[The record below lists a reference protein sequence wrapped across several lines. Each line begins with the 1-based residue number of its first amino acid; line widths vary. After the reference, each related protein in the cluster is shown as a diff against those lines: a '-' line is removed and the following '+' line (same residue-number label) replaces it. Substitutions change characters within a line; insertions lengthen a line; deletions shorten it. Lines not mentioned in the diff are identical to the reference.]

1 MNTTYVAY
9 LDNGCVEWTRE
20 NEIIGLAK
28 AKEAGLKMAKKCG
41 RDTFYLAECHQWFP
55 NVSSVSKEL
64 IATIEEQARE
74 EICDTKVVKSITS
87 KECEELNDGMNRLA
101 LQWLLRSGRV
111 PDGVRLIRQLE
122 YKVKSNG
129 RPVLVGSEEFD

>member
-28 AKEAGLKMAKKCG
+28 AKETGLNMAKKCG

-55 NVSSVSKEL
+55 NVSIVSKEL

-74 EICDTKVVKSITS
+74 EICDKKVVKSITS
-87 KECEELNDGMNRLA
+87 KEREELDDGMNRLA

>member
-28 AKEAGLKMAKKCG
+28 AKDTGLRMAKKCG

-64 IATIEEQARE
+64 IAAIEEQARE
-74 EICDTKVVKSITS
+74 EICDNKVVKSITS
-87 KECEELNDGMNRLA
+87 KEREELDDGMNRLA

>member
-20 NEIIGLAK
+20 NEIIGIAK
-28 AKEAGLKMAKKCG
+28 AKEAGLRMAKKCG

-74 EICDTKVVKSITS
+74 EICDIKVVKSITP
-87 KECEELNDGMNRLA
+87 KEREELDDGMNRLA

>member
-28 AKEAGLKMAKKCG
+28 AKETGLNMAKKCG

-55 NVSSVSKEL
+55 NVSNVSKEL
-64 IATIEEQARE
+64 IAAIEEQARE
-74 EICDTKVVKSITS
+74 EICDIKVVKSITS
-87 KECEELNDGMNRLA
+87 KEREELDDGMNRLA

-111 PDGVRLIRQLE
+111 PNGVRLIRQLE

>member
-20 NEIIGLAK
+20 NEIVGLAK
-28 AKEAGLKMAKKCG
+28 AKDTGLRMAKKCG

-87 KECEELNDGMNRLA
+87 KEREELDDGMNRLA

>member
-9 LDNGCVEWTRE
+9 LDDGCVEWTRE
-20 NEIIGLAK
+20 NEIVGLAK
-28 AKEAGLKMAKKCG
+28 AKEAGLRMAKKCG

-64 IATIEEQARE
+64 IAVIEEQARE

-87 KECEELNDGMNRLA
+87 KEREELDDGMNRLA

-129 RPVLVGSEEFD
+129 RPVLVGSEDFD

>member
-28 AKEAGLKMAKKCG
+28 AKDTGLRMAKKCG

-55 NVSSVSKEL
+55 NVSNVSKEL
-64 IATIEEQARE
+64 IAAIEEQARE
-74 EICDTKVVKSITS
+74 EICDNKVVKSITP
-87 KECEELNDGMNRLA
+87 KEREELDDGMNRLA

-111 PDGVRLIRQLE
+111 PDGVRLIRELE

-129 RPVLVGSEEFD
+129 RPVLVGSEYFD

>member
-28 AKEAGLKMAKKCG
+28 AKDTGLRMAKKCG

-55 NVSSVSKEL
+55 NVSDVSKEL
-64 IATIEEQARE
+64 IAAIEEQARE
-74 EICDTKVVKSITS
+74 EIFDTKVVKSIAP
-87 KECEELNDGMNRLA
+87 KEREELDDGMNRLA

-111 PDGVRLIRQLE
+111 PNGVRLIRQLE

>member
-20 NEIIGLAK
+20 NEIIGLTK
-28 AKEAGLKMAKKCG
+28 AKEAGLRMAKKCG

-55 NVSSVSKEL
+55 NVSNVSKEL
-64 IATIEEQARE
+64 IAAIDEQARE

-87 KECEELNDGMNRLA
+87 KEREELDDGMNRLA
-101 LQWLLRSGRV
+101 LQWLLRNGRV
-111 PDGVRLIRQLE
+111 PDGVRLIRELE

-129 RPVLVGSEEFD
+129 RPVLVGSEYFD

>member
-1 MNTTYVAY
+1 MNTTYVVY

-28 AKEAGLKMAKKCG
+28 AKDTGLRMAKKCG

-64 IATIEEQARE
+64 IAAIEEQAME
-74 EICDTKVVKSITS
+74 EICDKKVVKSITS
-87 KECEELNDGMNRLA
+87 KEREELDDGMNRLA

>member
-20 NEIIGLAK
+20 NEIVGLAK
-28 AKEAGLKMAKKCG
+28 VKEAGLKMAKKCG

-64 IATIEEQARE
+64 ITAIEEQARE

-87 KECEELNDGMNRLA
+87 KEREELDDGMNRLA

-111 PDGVRLIRQLE
+111 PNGVRLIRQLE

>member
-9 LDNGCVEWTRE
+9 LDDGCAEWTRE

-28 AKEAGLKMAKKCG
+28 AKDTGLRMAKKCG
-41 RDTFYLAECHQWFP
+41 RDTFYLAECPQWFP

-87 KECEELNDGMNRLA
+87 KEREELDEGMNRLA

>member
-9 LDNGCVEWTRE
+9 LDDGCVEWTRE
-20 NEIIGLAK
+20 NEIVGLAK
-28 AKEAGLKMAKKCG
+28 AKEAGLRMAKKCG

-64 IATIEEQARE
+64 IAAIEEQARD
-74 EICDTKVVKSITS
+74 EICDNKVVKSITS
-87 KECEELNDGMNRLA
+87 KEREELDDGMNRLA

>member
-20 NEIIGLAK
+20 NEIVGLAK
-28 AKEAGLKMAKKCG
+28 AKEAGLRMAKKCG

-64 IATIEEQARE
+64 ITAIEEQARE
-74 EICDTKVVKSITS
+74 EICDAKVVKSITS
-87 KECEELNDGMNRLA
+87 KEREELDDGMNRLA

>member
-28 AKEAGLKMAKKCG
+28 AKDTGLRMAKKCG
-41 RDTFYLAECHQWFP
+41 RDTFYLAKCHQWFP

-64 IATIEEQARE
+64 IATIEEQARD
-74 EICDTKVVKSITS
+74 EICDKKVVKSITP
-87 KECEELNDGMNRLA
+87 KEREELDDGMNRLA

-111 PDGVRLIRQLE
+111 PNGVRLIRQLE

-129 RPVLVGSEEFD
+129 RPVLVASEEFD

>member
-28 AKEAGLKMAKKCG
+28 AKEAGLRMAKKCG

-64 IATIEEQARE
+64 IAAIEEQARD
-74 EICDTKVVKSITS
+74 EICDNKVVKSITP
-87 KECEELNDGMNRLA
+87 KEREELDDGMNRLA

-111 PDGVRLIRQLE
+111 PNGVRLIRQLE

>member
-20 NEIIGLAK
+20 NEIVGLAK
-28 AKEAGLKMAKKCG
+28 AKEAGLRMAKKCG

-64 IATIEEQARE
+64 IAAIEEQARE
-74 EICDTKVVKSITS
+74 EICDKKVVKSITS
-87 KECEELNDGMNRLA
+87 KEREELDAGMNRLA
-101 LQWLLRSGRV
+101 LQWLLRNGRV
-111 PDGVRLIRQLE
+111 PDGVRLIRELE

-129 RPVLVGSEEFD
+129 RPVLVGSEYFD

>member
-1 MNTTYVAY
+1 MNTTYMAY

-28 AKEAGLKMAKKCG
+28 AKEAGLRMAKKCG

-55 NVSSVSKEL
+55 NVSDVSKEL

-74 EICDTKVVKSITS
+74 EICDKKVVKSITP
-87 KECEELNDGMNRLA
+87 KEREELDDGMNRLA

>member
-20 NEIIGLAK
+20 NEITGLAK
-28 AKEAGLKMAKKCG
+28 AKEAGLNMAKKYG

-64 IATIEEQARE
+64 IAVIEEQARE
-74 EICDTKVVKSITS
+74 EICDKKVVKSITP
-87 KECEELNDGMNRLA
+87 KEREELDDGMNRLA

-129 RPVLVGSEEFD
+129 RPVLVESEEFD

>member
-28 AKEAGLKMAKKCG
+28 AKDTGLRMAKKCG
-41 RDTFYLAECHQWFP
+41 RDTFYLAECHQWVP
-55 NVSSVSKEL
+55 NVSNVSKEL
-64 IATIEEQARE
+64 IAAIEEQARE
-74 EICDTKVVKSITS
+74 EICDTKVVKSITP
-87 KECEELNDGMNRLA
+87 KEREELDAGMNRLA

-111 PDGVRLIRQLE
+111 PDGVRLIRELE

>member
-28 AKEAGLKMAKKCG
+28 AKDTGLRMAKKCG

-55 NVSSVSKEL
+55 NVSNVSKEL
-64 IATIEEQARE
+64 IAAIEEQARE
-74 EICDTKVVKSITS
+74 EIFDKKVVKSITQ
-87 KECEELNDGMNRLA
+87 KEREELDDGMNRLA

-111 PDGVRLIRQLE
+111 PNGVRLIRQLE

>member
-20 NEIIGLAK
+20 NEIIGIAK
-28 AKEAGLKMAKKCG
+28 AKETGLCMAKKCG

-64 IATIEEQARE
+64 IAAIEEQARD
-74 EICDTKVVKSITS
+74 EICDKKVVKSITP
-87 KECEELNDGMNRLA
+87 KEREELDDGMNRLA

-111 PDGVRLIRQLE
+111 PNGVRLIRQLE

>member
-28 AKEAGLKMAKKCG
+28 AKEAGLNMAKKCG

-55 NVSSVSKEL
+55 NVSNVSKEL
-64 IATIEEQARE
+64 IAAIEEQARE
-74 EICDTKVVKSITS
+74 EICDIKVVKSITP
-87 KECEELNDGMNRLA
+87 KEREELDDGMNRLA

-129 RPVLVGSEEFD
+129 RPVLVGNEEFD

>member
-28 AKEAGLKMAKKCG
+28 AKDTGLRMAKKCG

-64 IATIEEQARE
+64 IAAIEEQARD
-74 EICDTKVVKSITS
+74 EICDKKVVKSITP
-87 KECEELNDGMNRLA
+87 KEREELDDGMNRLA

-111 PDGVRLIRQLE
+111 PNGVRLIRQLE

>member
-28 AKEAGLKMAKKCG
+28 AKEAGLRMAKKCG

-74 EICDTKVVKSITS
+74 EICDAKVVKSITS
-87 KECEELNDGMNRLA
+87 KEREELDDGMNRLA

-129 RPVLVGSEEFD
+129 RPVLVGREEFD

>member
-9 LDNGCVEWTRE
+9 LDDGCVEWTRE

-55 NVSSVSKEL
+55 NVSNVSKEL
-64 IATIEEQARE
+64 IAAIEEQARE
-74 EICDTKVVKSITS
+74 EICDEKVVKSIAP
-87 KECEELNDGMNRLA
+87 KEREELDAGMNRLA

>member
-9 LDNGCVEWTRE
+9 LDDGCVEWTRE

-28 AKEAGLKMAKKCG
+28 AKEAGLRMAKKCG

-55 NVSSVSKEL
+55 NVSNVSKEL
-64 IATIEEQARE
+64 IAAIEEQARE
-74 EICDTKVVKSITS
+74 EICDTKVVKSITP
-87 KECEELNDGMNRLA
+87 KEREELDDGMNRLA

-111 PDGVRLIRQLE
+111 PNGVRLIRQLE